1 MPLQTEHAELYDLL
15 KSFYEITGIKTA
27 LYDTDLQEIFT
38 YPAENCAL
46 CQQIQAQYHN
56 RCSESNLKLFDECRA
71 CNGVAIRKCHA
82 GLTEAACPLTTEC
95 GTVIGYIMYGQIT
108 NDPDRKHFGENIVQ
122 KLCEM
127 PLIDR
132 NAAAYSNKIRY
143 FSDSQLQAIS
153 HIFTALNAYIQLKH
167 LAYATEKPLLYA
179 VMDYISAHL
188 DKDLSVG
195 TLCRKFGVSRAA
207 LYKLSKSYMPDGIA
221 EFIKNAR
228 LTRAAELLKKSD
240 EPVWRIA
247 ESVGFS
253 DKDYFLRLFKK
264 KYGIPAGKYRSS
276 L

>member
-46 CQQIQAQYHN
+46 CQQIQAPYHD

-82 GLTEAACPLTTEC
+82 GLTEAACPLTTEG

-167 LAYATEKPLLYA
+167 LA
-179 VMDYISAHL
+179 
-188 DKDLSVG
+188 
-195 TLCRKFGVSRAA
+195 
-207 LYKLSKSYMPDGIA
+207 
-221 EFIKNAR
+221 
-228 LTRAAELLKKSD
+228 
-240 EPVWRIA
+240 
-247 ESVGFS
+247 
-253 DKDYFLRLFKK
+253 
-264 KYGIPAGKYRSS
+264 
-276 L
+276 